1 MAKGKTINGVD
12 CSAPAQEMIRLV
24 LSSQLKNMCKLR
36 DKALDWK
43 DPEGVHQM
51 RVISRRLR
59 SAISD
64 FRPYLR
70 RSKLPETKL
79 RVIADALGA
88 VRDEDVALVALEALQ
103 AKANLEAAEG
113 IAMIVEEH
121 RRLRKQARANLKIHI
136 KESWVAEFRGEFQA
150 ELESLSL
157 RRSKSA
163 TPEANEDNSVT
174 FRYIGHDIILARVE
188 ELRDASPNFYLP
200 FQVEELHEL
209 RILAKRL
216 RYAAELFSGCWQ
228 RINDA
233 AKEIALLQTSLGELH
248 DCDVWLDSLGKR
260 LKHLAR
266 LNKTDETTRKLRA
279 GGAWLI
285 KHFAKE
291 RTEHYRNAVTRW
303 EEWQAASFL
312 NGLQSTLES
321 SPAGKKSL
329 TIKPNVTRP

>member
-1 MAKGKTINGVD
+1 MAKGKSITGLD
-12 CSAPAQEMIRLV
+12 CLAPAEEMIRLV
-24 LSSQLKNMCKLR
+24 LSAQVKTMCKLR
-36 DKALDWK
+36 DQALDWK

-64 FRPYLR
+64 FRPFLR
-70 RSKLPETKL
+70 RDKLPQAKL

-103 AKANLEAAEG
+103 AKATPEAAEG
-113 IAMIVEEH
+113 IALIVEEH
-121 RRLRKQARANLKIHI
+121 RGRRKEARANLKIHI
-136 KESWVAEFRGEFQA
+136 KRSWIAEFGDEFQS
-150 ELESLSL
+150 ELEHVSL
-157 RRSKSA
+157 RHLKDEPA
-163 TPEANEDNSVT
+163 AANGDNSIS
-174 FRYIGHDIILARVE
+174 FRYIGREIILARIN
-188 ELRDASPNFYLP
+188 ELRDASPNLYLP
-200 FQVEELHEL
+200 FHVEDLHEL

-228 RINDA
+228 RINDD

-248 DCDVWLDSLGKR
+248 DCDVWLISLGKR
-260 LKHLAR
+260 LTHLAR
-266 LNKTDETTRKLRA
+266 LNKTDETTRKLRS

-303 EEWQAASFL
+303 EEWQTVSFL
-312 NGLQSTLES
+312 DRLQSTLEQS
-321 SPAGKKSL
+321 SASGNSR
-329 TIKPNVTRP
+329 TIKPNVTRS